1 MAVRFTDDQ
10 IEKLLRERKPLPSDY
25 RVRLQLKPKRGH
37 KERELV
43 IKGET
48 GSEFRIVL
56 RQSDSNP
63 LDFSVILMYGLPN
76 SYQFFRLRRYNG
88 SHEHTNRLE
97 GESFDDFHV
106 HSATERYQD
115 SGLREDAFALP
126 SDRFADIQGALECML
141 RDCNFNV
148 PGRSQVELFA

>member
-37 KERELV
+37 KERDLV

-88 SHEHTNRLE
+88 SPEHPNRLE
-97 GESFDDFHV
+97 G
-106 HSATERYQD
+106 
-115 SGLREDAFALP
+115 G
-126 SDRFADIQGALECML
+126 RFGG
-141 RDCNFNV
+141 F
-148 PGRSQVELFA
+148 PGH